1 MYLRLDL
8 TVSCLLPLLKY
19 YFSPFTHNGK
29 SSSSICLHLPNNL
42 LKYMIPSSTH
52 LTFKLPEPS
61 ILSLFCCY
69 FVADGEKSTVWR
81 WENDPC
87 LSVLF
92 GGWDLSGRTYSWRD
106 EGGGDHQG
114 KHVMS
119 SLFLLP
125 GKSEAFLYLVPS
137 VLKVVEMEFYFL
149 FFCISYNKK
158 STPKFICGFIFHSH
172 K

>member
-1 MYLRLDL
+1 MASPLHPYVCICQIVYSLNIWF
-8 TVSCLLPLLKY
+8 LLPPTSLLNCPNPQ
-19 YFSPFTHNGK
+19 FS
-29 SSSSICLHLPNNL
+29 
-42 LKYMIPSSTH
+42 
-52 LTFKLPEPS
+52 
-61 ILSLFCCY
+61 SLFCCY

-81 WENDPC
+81 WENDSC

-92 GGWDLSGRTYSWRD
+92 SGWNLNVRTYSRRD
-106 EGGGDHQG
+106 EGGRDHQG
-114 KHVMS
+114 EHVMS

-137 VLKVVEMEFYFL
+137 VLKVVEMEVYFL

-158 STPKFICGFIFHSH
+158 STPKFICGFTFHSH